1 MLSLSLVQQCILPK
15 RTGFS
20 LDLELMNIQQPY
32 ILLKENAF
40 LRPHYAFLGLYV
52 NDYNCNKSCL
62 GNCFSVT
69 IYLIH
74 KYIARNLFLLAKLV
88 LKLSQDAC
96 LGRGSGRTFT
106 TLRYSFY
113 LFSASSWKV
122 YNALLQLV
130 SWVLFLPLSD
140 VRSFYV
146 RSFLCP
152 ISYIKCCCT
161 KLWVTE
167 TVLVPELNLLL
178 RRPQTWH
185 QTP

>member
-1 MLSLSLVQQCILPK
+1 M
-15 RTGFS
+15 
-20 LDLELMNIQQPY
+20 
-32 ILLKENAF
+32 ENAF
-40 LRPHYAFLGLYV
+40 LRSHYAFLRLYD
-52 NDYNCNKSCL
+52 NDYNCNKSFL
-62 GNCFSVT
+62 GICFSRLVP
-69 IYLIH
+69 LISQQQ
-74 KYIARNLFLLAKLV
+74 YISPREVAQNPFSLANLV
-88 LKLSQDAC
+88 LKLFQDVC
-96 LGRGSGRTFT
+96 LGKGSDRTLT

-113 LFSASSWKV
+113 LFSAASWKV
-122 YNALLQLV
+122 YNALLELV